1 MVFHTDS
8 KRRTREKPQTEAN
21 TTFLDL
27 PDELI
32 LAILERTDGISEVL
46 RLRQTSKV
54 FVPACSS
61 IVRNQLKT
69 LYIHSRETSVK
80 QAIEL
85 CKTDL
90 ASAIEEICFI
100 NKVRWDMVRAPAHLN
115 KRFGHSWSSLGVHD
129 RKNELNLDFAAHY
142 EKLLTALATLPMA
155 KTLSFKD
162 KCDKPGFNMVSEQ
175 VIVNWAFTV
184 LEKAHAW
191 DAIAAGEHRVR
202 SRLHKV
208 EAKLYGMPAFPI
220 VKAKH
225 GFNFSDLD
233 AVVTALGHLNIE
245 SLKLSEELPFANERS
260 LTTASL
266 GHLTH
271 IELLVHLGWQKSAFQ
286 RFSNELLRN
295 AAPTLQSLKLSFQ
308 HNPAA
313 IWRKRPETSLA
324 TIIKDIEFPKL
335 RFIELCALGLPEEL
349 PYVPQMIDFMAFL
362 SRCKNLQLLRTSRV
376 FPTFQYMLISAG
388 QDAFLSMD
396 ETLLGFE
403 GEVRSMDKPN
413 ENTRVWEIGV

>member
-1 MVFHTDS
+1 MVFHAES
-8 KRRTREKPQTEAN
+8 KRRAREKPQAEAN

-32 LAILERTDGISEVL
+32 LSILEGNDGISEVL

-61 IVRNQLKT
+61 MIRNQLKT
-69 LYIHSRETSVK
+69 LYIHPRKTSAE

-100 NKVRWDMVRAPAHLN
+100 NKVRWDMVRACAPLN
-115 KRFGHSWSSLGVHD
+115 KRFGHAWPSLGIHE
-129 RKNELNLDFAAHY
+129 RENELNLDFAGHY
-142 EKLLTALATLPMA
+142 KGLLTALATLPMA

-175 VIVNWAFTV
+175 VIGNRALTV
-184 LEKAHAW
+184 LKKAHTW
-191 DAIAAGEHRVR
+191 DAMAEHRPR
-202 SRLHKV
+202 SRLQKF
-208 EAKLYGMPAFPI
+208 EAKLYGTPAFPK
-220 VKAKH
+220 VKANY

-233 AVVTALGHLNIE
+233 AVVTVLGHLNIK

-260 LTTASL
+260 LATTSL
-266 GHLTH
+266 SHLTH

-295 AAPTLQSLKLSFQ
+295 AAPTLRSLKLSFK
-308 HNPAA
+308 HNLAA

-324 TIIKDIEFPKL
+324 TIIKDIDFPKL
-335 RFIELCALGLPEEL
+335 QSLELCAIGIPDEL

-362 SRCKNLQLLRTSRV
+362 SRCKSLELMRTSRV
-376 FPTFQYMLISAG
+376 FPTFQYILISAG

-396 ETLLGFE
+396 EILLGFE
-403 GEVRSMDKPN
+403 GEVRSLEEPD
-413 ENTRVWEIGV
+413 ENTRLWKIGV